1 VRSAFDAV
9 IAGQS
14 EVSKLIFLVCLL
26 LLALKSSDVYVCRER
41 ESGWGPSR
49 ELTPGRSSTVLKLWW
64 HLLGREALT
73 QLPVR
78 SPPGRP

>member
-41 ESGWGPSR
+41 ERAVG
-49 ELTPGRSSTVLKLWW
+49 GRVANLHLDVL
-64 HLLGREALT
+64 
-73 QLPVR
+73 QLY
-78 SPPGRP
+78 